1 MKEKEYKIIGGML
14 AIIGFGLLIHVHGL
28 ATAGIIALI
37 LFGNNIERYKP

>member
-14 AIIGFGLLIHVHGL
+14 ALIGFGLLIMNLGL

-37 LFGNNIERYKP
+37 LFGNNMERYKQ